1 MKINTYKI
9 FNTAQHLDNK
19 QPILTI
25 IKNDT
30 QPCNFDG
37 MIFFK
42 PYFKN
47 NKVHRGFLIEWIE
60 SVY

>member
-1 MKINTYKI
+1 MYKI
-9 FNTAQHLDNK
+9 FNTDQNQGNK
-19 QPILTI
+19 QSILPII

-37 MIFFK
+37 MTFFK

-47 NKVHRGFLIEWIE
+47 NKVH
-60 SVY
+60 